1 MLPPGG
7 ARIRWLAGRL
17 SSAARAEAR
26 GPRRAATGTRGG
38 ASSLPPRAAAAV
50 PPAPLASS
58 MASPHVR
65 YPAHPEALVFEVEGR
80 WGRARAGRLRMP
92 HGTVETP
99 VFMPVG
105 TQGAVKGLTAENLEA
120 LGADIILGNTYHL
133 GLRPGEDLLRE
144 LGGLHAFAGW
154 RRNLLTDSGGF
165 QMVSLLHLADITE
178 EGVTF
183 QSPVDGSPMLLT
195 PERSIQIQNAIGA
208 DIIMQLDDV
217 VPSTVVDPTRF
228 EEACHRTTRWL
239 DRCIAA
245 HAHPERQ
252 NLFPIVQ
259 GGLDPR
265 LRDISL
271 AGLVARECPGY
282 AVGGLAG
289 GEDKDSFIS
298 VVAQC
303 SAGLPEGKPRYL
315 MGVGYPLDMVLC
327 SALGMDM
334 YDCVYPTR
342 TARFGTALVPPRV
355 APGGILRVRQAQY
368 KDDMGPLDPECD
380 CIVCRG
386 DGGEGYSR
394 AFLHYAMSGN
404 GGGQEPMGG
413 QLISYH
419 NIAYQMRLM
428 REMRGAILRGGD
440 AFPTFVMQFVLDS
453 FDGRPSAVPSWVRTA
468 LVHAGIHFE

>member
-1 MLPPGG
+1 
-7 ARIRWLAGRL
+7 
-17 SSAARAEAR
+17 
-26 GPRRAATGTRGG
+26 
-38 ASSLPPRAAAAV
+38 
-50 PPAPLASS
+50 
-58 MASPHVR
+58 
-65 YPAHPEALVFEVEGR
+65 
-80 WGRARAGRLRMP
+80 
-92 HGTVETP
+92 
-99 VFMPVG
+99 
-105 TQGAVKGLTAENLEA
+105 
-120 LGADIILGNTYHL
+120 
-133 GLRPGEDLLRE
+133 
-144 LGGLHAFAGW
+144 
-154 RRNLLTDSGGF
+154 
-165 QMVSLLHLADITE
+165 
-178 EGVTF
+178 
-183 QSPVDGSPMLLT
+183 
-195 PERSIQIQNAIGA
+195 
-208 DIIMQLDDV
+208 
-217 VPSTVVDPTRF
+217 
-228 EEACHRTTRWL
+228 
-239 DRCIAA
+239 
-245 HAHPERQ
+245 
-252 NLFPIVQ
+252 
-259 GGLDPR
+259 
-265 LRDISL
+265 
-271 AGLVARECPGY
+271 
-282 AVGGLAG
+282 VGGLAG

-440 AFPTFVMQFVLDS
+440 AFPTFVTQFVLDS

-468 LVHAGIHFE
+468 LMHAGIHFE